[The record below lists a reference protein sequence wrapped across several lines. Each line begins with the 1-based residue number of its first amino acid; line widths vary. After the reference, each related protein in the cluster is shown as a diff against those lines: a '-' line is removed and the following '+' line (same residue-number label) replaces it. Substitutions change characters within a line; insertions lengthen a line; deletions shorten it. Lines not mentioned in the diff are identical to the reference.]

1 MSKLFK
7 KFYKKEKGFTLIELL
22 IVISII
28 GILMSIAV
36 PTFSG
41 VKDRADITVIK
52 SDLHNIMHGLE
63 MYYMDNFSYPGTA
76 ESTDIST
83 ILDTEDLSTNND
95 ISEYSY
101 LADAA
106 EDAEEY
112 IIYYELDSNN
122 YYSFHSE
129 EGKIVGPEVTA
140 PSFGSL

>member
-1 MSKLFK
+1 MSKLLNNIF
-7 KFYKKEKGFTLIELL
+7 KEKDGFTLIELL

-41 VKDRADITVIK
+41 VKDRANITVIK

-63 MYYMDNFSYPGTA
+63 MYYMDHHSYPGTNDG
-76 ESTDIST
+76 SDISDV
-83 ILDTEDLSTNND
+83 LDSSSLNLNND
-95 ISEYSY
+95 AGDYSY

-106 EDAEEY
+106 DDAEEY

-122 YYSFHSE
+122 YYYFHSE
-129 EGKIVGPEVTA
+129 EGKVDGPENSE
-140 PSFGSL
+140 PSLDS